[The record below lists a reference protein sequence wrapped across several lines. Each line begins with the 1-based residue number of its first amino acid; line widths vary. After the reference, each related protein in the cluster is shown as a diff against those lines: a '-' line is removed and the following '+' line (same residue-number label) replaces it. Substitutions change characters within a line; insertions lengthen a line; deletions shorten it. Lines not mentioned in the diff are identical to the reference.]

1 VLLLEDLLGPESGFD
16 RLMLN
21 LPEGAGL
28 ADYGPSNCVSVVP
41 YSCKEDTVCSAP
53 GFPSF
58 NSSTPRDG

>member
-1 VLLLEDLLGPESGFD
+1 VLLLEDLLDPESGFD

-53 GFPSF
+53 GFLMQ
-58 NSSTPRDG
+58 G